1 MRPFEKLVSLVL
13 VAVIWSGL
21 AYAHNREVV
30 RDTNLGQVFQEINR
44 EYFPGELSG
53 VTVEW
58 ADLDQEL
65 GRVQKIRDGEFLILV
80 DQHENTSS
88 AEVRETLQHEA
99 CHVFVDWQEP
109 EEHGPMFQDCMARFA
124 HSAPGRTLIY

>member
-1 MRPFEKLVSLVL
+1 MRPLQQLVSLFL

-30 RDTNLGQVFQEINR
+30 RDTNLDQVFQQINR
-44 EYFPGELSG
+44 EYFRGELSG

-65 GRVQKIRDGEFLILV
+65 GRVQKIRDGDFLISV
-80 DQHENTSS
+80 DRNENTSI
-88 AEVRETLQHEA
+88 AELRETIAHES
-99 CHVFVDWQEP
+99 CHVFVNWQEQ
-109 EEHGPMFQDCMARFA
+109 EEHGPRFYECMERF
-124 HSAPGRTLIY
+124 R